1 MTNEDDTGEVI
12 IHHYGPPIQLVLG
25 LQDFYHTET
34 KKVKF
39 IFLYLDDF
47 LVVTAVDEHQGNHT
61 MWLLLGTFG
70 HLGLPTAW
78 DKLELELNLIC

>member
-1 MTNEDDTGEVI
+1 MGEVI
-12 IHHYGPPIQLVLG
+12 IHQYGTPIQLVLG
-25 LQDFYHTET
+25 LQDFYHTE
-34 KKVKF
+34 KKRVEF

-47 LVVTAVDEHQGNHT
+47 LVVTAVDEHQGSHT

-70 HLGLPTAW
+70 HLGLPTAS